1 MVINLKNSTKLAVC
15 SLSTALG
22 VLMLFLGGITMV
34 LAYAAPM
41 FLGLIMI
48 MLKRTFGTKSAWI
61 TFIATSLLSFIL
73 VTDKEC
79 MMMYVIFFGYYPIV
93 REYFTKIKNK
103 AFRIITKL
111 IFFNIMMI
119 LCQVILIKIF
129 GIPFLEDGQGKS
141 FIIVFALLMNILF
154 LVYELMIEKV
164 TLLYIYKLEK
174 RIKKIFK

>member
-1 MVINLKNSTKLAVC
+1 
-15 SLSTALG
+15 
-22 VLMLFLGGITMV
+22 MLVFCQEFPF
-34 LAYAAPM
+34 YA
-41 FLGLIMI
+41 FWS
-48 MLKRTFGTKSAWI
+48 SA
-61 TFIATSLLSFIL
+61 T
-73 VTDKEC
+73 
-79 MMMYVIFFGYYPIV
+79 
-93 REYFTKIKNK
+93 TKIKNK

-111 IFFNIMMI
+111 TFFNIMMI

-141 FIIVFALLMNILF
+141 FIIVFALLMNLLF

>member
-1 MVINLKNSTKLAVC
+1 MLAFNRTRCANAVFRRDNNGV
-15 SLSTALG
+15 SLCRAD
-22 VLMLFLGGITMV
+22 VFRDYNDYVKAHFRYKKRVDNFL
-34 LAYAAPM
+34 
-41 FLGLIMI
+41 
-48 MLKRTFGTKSAWI
+48 
-61 TFIATSLLSFIL
+61 ATSLLSFIL

-111 IFFNIMMI
+111 TFFNIMMI

-141 FIIVFALLMNILF
+141 FIIVFALLMNLLF

>member
-41 FLGLIMI
+41 FLGIIMI

-61 TFIATSLLSFIL
+61 TFIATSL
-73 VTDKEC
+73 TDKEC

-111 IFFNIMMI
+111 TFFNIMMI

-141 FIIVFALLMNILF
+141 FIIVFALLMNLLF

>member
-22 VLMLFLGGITMV
+22 VLILFLGGITMV

-41 FLGLIMI
+41 FLGIIMI

-79 MMMYVIFFGYYPIV
+79 MMMYVIFFGY
-93 REYFTKIKNK
+93 
-103 AFRIITKL
+103 IILTIGRL
-111 IFFNIMMI
+111 
-119 LCQVILIKIF
+119 LCSCQPGHKTSQKESKDF
-129 GIPFLEDGQGKS
+129 
-141 FIIVFALLMNILF
+141 VFHNN
-154 LVYELMIEKV
+154 
-164 TLLYIYKLEK
+164 
-174 RIKKIFK
+174 

>member
-41 FLGLIMI
+41 FLGIIMI
-48 MLKRTFGTKSAWI
+48 MLRRTFGTKSAWI

-111 IFFNIMMI
+111 I
-119 LCQVILIKIF
+119 IKIF

-141 FIIVFALLMNILF
+141 FIIVFALLMNLLF